1 MPSELKDIFSVCLM
15 PMRTIMHK
23 QFWFRWE
30 CHQGHGFTIISCS
43 MQFMKQ
49 KHARYSRELFAT
61 IGCLVESGAA
71 VENTPQWKWRLL
83 ISYDGTQYSGLLSF
97 FLKFISRRKNF
108 FIKWRFVWL
117 IYIQLSPTWAWCCF
131 FIVMWRDWSLRSYR
145 ATHEID
151 FGHRLAIAASLYYST
166 TDGWGCCFQSDK
178 MFTWPTEGCCGW
190 TDWYRCP
197 CLGSGK
203 VDGLFFGYILLFATL
218 YDSDLR
224 GWIFLRLHKYMKK
237 PR

>member
-1 MPSELKDIFSVCLM
+1 MQGIPVNCLPQSVAWWRVELLLRTHLNGSGGCWYPMMAHSTQVSYRSFSSLFPEERIFLSNGGLCGSY
-15 PMRTIMHK
+15 I
-23 QFWFRWE
+23 FN
-30 CHQGHGFTIISCS
+30 CHPHE
-43 MQFMKQ
+43 
-49 KHARYSRELFAT
+49 HD
-61 IGCLVESGAA
+61 V
-71 VENTPQWKWRLL
+71 V
-83 ISYDGTQYSGLLSF
+83 
-97 FLKFISRRKNF
+97 
-108 FIKWRFVWL
+108 
-117 IYIQLSPTWAWCCF
+117 F
-131 FIVMWRDWSLRSYR
+131 FIVMWRDWRLRSYR

-224 GWIFLRLHKYMKK
+224 GWNFFASAYVYEEAKINLLKFWTWSWVVMNYQSPLTLSHKGDIGPPNCVDY
-237 PR
+237 RT

>member
-1 MPSELKDIFSVCLM
+1 MQGIPVNCLPQSVAWWRVELLLRTHLNGSGGCWYPMMAHSTQVSYRSFSSLFPEERIFLSNGGLCGSY
-15 PMRTIMHK
+15 I
-23 QFWFRWE
+23 FN
-30 CHQGHGFTIISCS
+30 CHPHE
-43 MQFMKQ
+43 
-49 KHARYSRELFAT
+49 HD
-61 IGCLVESGAA
+61 V
-71 VENTPQWKWRLL
+71 V
-83 ISYDGTQYSGLLSF
+83 
-97 FLKFISRRKNF
+97 
-108 FIKWRFVWL
+108 
-117 IYIQLSPTWAWCCF
+117 F

-203 VDGLFFGYILLFATL
+203 VDGLYLVTFCCLLPYMTRLCEVEFFCVCICILRSQDKSLKVL
-218 YDSDLR
+218 KLILSCYELWKSID
-224 GWIFLRLHKYMKK
+224 IE
-237 PR
+237 P